1 MGRRWTDNDIAK
13 LKSLAGKLPVKDIAI
28 ELGRSSGATIVQ
40 AHKLGLSLRRSRS
53 AQPRHDISASSDL
66 GTHPIIHD
74 F

>member
-1 MGRRWTDNDIAK
+1 MGRAWTENDIAK
-13 LKSLAGKLPVKDIAI
+13 LKTLAGKLPVKDIAV

-40 AHKLGLSLRRSRS
+40 AHKLGLSLRRSRG